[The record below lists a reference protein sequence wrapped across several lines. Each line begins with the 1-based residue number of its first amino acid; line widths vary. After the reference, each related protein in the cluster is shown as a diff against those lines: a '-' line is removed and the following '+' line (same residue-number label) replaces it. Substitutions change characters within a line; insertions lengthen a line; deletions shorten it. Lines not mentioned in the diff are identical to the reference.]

1 VTASSDFSPVEEE
14 PVTASSDFSPV
25 VETGELQAPSG
36 LLGRL
41 KHKHDLEPVGSGFVR
56 ILLDDQGVP
65 LASGEQLTAG
75 QRYWTRART
84 WLKIDVG
91 AHRLRYEVDFSDPSG
106 SAGFIA
112 TISVEASVQDTEG
125 AARDGCTSAG
135 EILVPLLREAIEIA
149 VGSSSPAVGEEPIAA
164 LSAMRAQT
172 REAARSLVGT
182 EPSVP
187 SWLSATV
194 TSVSVDFDETTAKRH
209 ADLIEKKHGA
219 HLIAAEGENE
229 QMKAKTAME
238 IRDIVRNSLEP
249 HLRDSM
255 GREIEVVVS
264 NPTTENINAF
274 ASKMA
279 DTELGRQQALFAF
292 VQSLIDK
299 DFLDK
304 EDPMYRTLV
313 QVSSRALEGLYEGGP
328 PALGGGTGANE
339 ISAGEDLDEDEP
351 HASGEDSAD
360 EEEEED
366 D

>member
-1 VTASSDFSPVEEE
+1 M
-14 PVTASSDFSPV
+14 TASSDFSPV
-25 VETGELQAPSG
+25 VESGELQAPSG

-41 KHKHDLEPVGSGFVR
+41 KYKHDLEPLGGGFVR
-56 ILLDDQGVP
+56 ILLDEQGVP

-75 QRYWTRART
+75 QRYWTRARS

-112 TISVEASVQDTEG
+112 TISVEASVQDAEG
-125 AARDGCTSAG
+125 AARDGCASAG

-149 VGSSSPAVGEEPIAA
+149 VGSSSTAAGEEPIAA
-164 LSAMRAQT
+164 LSAMRAQAS
-172 REAARSLVGT
+172 EAVRGLART
-182 EPSVP
+182 ELNVP
-187 SWLSATV
+187 SWLSAKV
-194 TSVSVDFDETTAKRH
+194 TSVSVDFDEMTAKRH
-209 ADLIEKKHGA
+209 ADLIEKKHGT
-219 HLIAAEGENE
+219 HLIAAEGESE
-229 QMKAKTAME
+229 EVKTKEEMK
-238 IRDIVRNSLEP
+238 IRGIIRSSLQP

-339 ISAGEDLDEDEP
+339 ISAGEDLDEDDDEP
-351 HASGEDSAD
+351 HASGEDQAD
-360 EEEEED
+360 EEEAED